1 MYLLF
6 YATIRGT
13 GCPAGR
19 CGPPAGEASA
29 DALYR
34 RISLLRRWRLRLPF
48 GARRCAAVLAMD
60 ADQFQKRRSSE
71 IYRQNL
77 WVAAEDRRTN
87 EGIGTEADR
96 VSSEGKQIHT
106 FQGFLNRRFKQAFG
120 TFPLGEKYAPV
131 PAPWAGIPLPAG
143 EKNGKSR
150 SADSGTA
157 SSNAII

>member
-87 EGIGTEADR
+87 EGIGTEANR
-96 VSSEGKQIHT
+96 VSSEGHSTPPQ
-106 FQGFLNRRFKQAFG
+106 FRGFSRGSAPLRVLLVLFPQGKRMPPSPSVGRNGPLRPRRAAK
-120 TFPLGEKYAPV
+120 TKRMPR
-131 PAPWAGIPLPAG
+131 
-143 EKNGKSR
+143 R
-150 SADSGTA
+150 S
-157 SSNAII
+157 

>member
-87 EGIGTEADR
+87 EGVGSEQNR
-96 VSSEGKQIHT
+96 VSPEGKINT
-106 FQGFLNRRFKQAFG
+106 PVIQGILKGADPLEGAFV
-120 TFPLGEKYAPV
+120 TFPAREK
-131 PAPWAGIPLPAG
+131 
-143 EKNGKSR
+143 
-150 SADSGTA
+150 
-157 SSNAII
+157 